1 MTDKMAHLS
10 RLLVARADAKDSGN
24 YTCVPSGAHP
34 ASVIVHVLNGESR
47 VTFTSTPLGCF
58 FFFLDVK
65 QLTMERRGCVSSIST
80 GRSDHRRSLN
90 ISVNSAVA
98 SKSRPPRRIFD

>member
-1 MTDKMAHLS
+1 MSRFASTQVLNYSARGGLSVMTDKMAHLS

-47 VTFTSTPLGCF
+47 VTLHCDASLLLLSFWPTS
-58 FFFLDVK
+58 
-65 QLTMERRGCVSSIST
+65 
-80 GRSDHRRSLN
+80 
-90 ISVNSAVA
+90 NS
-98 SKSRPPRRIFD
+98 

>member
-47 VTFTSTPLGCF
+47 VTLHCDASLLLLS
-58 FFFLDVK
+58 FLADVK
-65 QLTMERRGCVSSIST
+65 QLTMRRRGASAPFPPAVRIT
-80 GRSDHRRSLN
+80 GVR
-90 ISVNSAVA
+90 
-98 SKSRPPRRIFD
+98 

>member
-34 ASVIVHVLNGESR
+34 ASVIVHVLNGESC
-47 VTFTSTPLGCF
+47 VTFISAPLGCSF
-58 FFFLDVK
+58 FW
-65 QLTMERRGCVSSIST
+65 TTS
-80 GRSDHRRSLN
+80 
-90 ISVNSAVA
+90 NS
-98 SKSRPPRRIFD
+98 